1 MRPLSQCDGL
11 STANRWQVATSP
23 DDWKLFFPCFVQLL
37 GCFAASKKSTVHSL
51 RCCDQWPL
59 HPWGVSSGPAVAC
72 WPSTLLPSIVFLE
85 WSLDN
90 HKSTDSCLL
99 LCAVL
104 RHSCRTPVSEPP
116 GQTKQWDGWPVSSG
130 ALNDGAAEVE
140 SIPMVDVLFQKGLG

>member
-1 MRPLSQCDGL
+1 MAL
-11 STANRWQVATSP
+11 STANRWQVTTRALP
-23 DDWKLFFPCFVQLL
+23 DDWKKIFPMLHTASWLL
-37 GCFAASKKSTVHSL
+37 CSFQKIDCCVHSL
-51 RCCDQWPL
+51 WCCGQWPL
-59 HPWGVSSGPAVAC
+59 HPWGVSSVPAVAC

-116 GQTKQWDGWPVSSG
+116 GQTKQWDGWPVISG
-130 ALNDGAAEVE
+130 ALNDGAAEVG
-140 SIPMVDVLFQKGLG
+140 SIPMVDVLIQKGLG